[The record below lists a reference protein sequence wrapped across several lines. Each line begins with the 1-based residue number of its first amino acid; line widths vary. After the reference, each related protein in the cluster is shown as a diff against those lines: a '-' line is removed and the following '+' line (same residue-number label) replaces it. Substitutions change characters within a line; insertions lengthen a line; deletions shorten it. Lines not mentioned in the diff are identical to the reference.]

1 MILTTHEGDILIFKY
16 VQENKDEILIR
27 INRELENF
35 IDSINSI
42 FYKREITYKYYRVAL
57 QNNIDNYSSGYK
69 HCRWMQRHNYS
80 GEDFFNYLEEYFT
93 SLMPILEQNNIYGA
107 IADLMDQQLREVLID
122 NFETL
127 KVSNFNLSKASQDLY
142 IHKNTLV
149 FRLNKIKNFF
159 GIDPLH
165 NNSDQFFLS
174 LLHSFL
180 KRSDK
185 IKTEEV

>member
-1 MILTTHEGDILIFKY
+1 
-16 VQENKDEILIR
+16 
-27 INRELENF
+27 
-35 IDSINSI
+35 
-42 FYKREITYKYYRVAL
+42 
-57 QNNIDNYSSGYK
+57 
-69 HCRWMQRHNYS
+69 MQRNNYA

-93 SLMPILEQNNIYGA
+93 SLIPILEQNNIYSA

-122 NFETL
+122 NFNTL
-127 KVSNFNLSKASQDLY
+127 KTSNFNLSIASQDLF
-142 IHKNTLV
+142 IHKNTLI

-185 IKTEEV
+185 IKSEEV

>member
-1 MILTTHEGDILIFKY
+1 
-16 VQENKDEILIR
+16 
-27 INRELENF
+27 
-35 IDSINSI
+35 
-42 FYKREITYKYYRVAL
+42 
-57 QNNIDNYSSGYK
+57 
-69 HCRWMQRHNYS
+69 
-80 GEDFFNYLEEYFT
+80 
-93 SLMPILEQNNIYGA
+93 MPILEQNNIYGA

-159 GIDPLH
+159 GIEPLH

-174 LLHSFL
+174 LLVTSLLHHL
-180 KRSDK
+180 
-185 IKTEEV
+185 V